1 MSLENP
7 LPPKNGLKVSLDIY
21 SSCSSRKP
29 CIREKK
35 TIEQATLLFFWV
47 FWDIEKYIRC
57 LYLEVAN

>member
-29 CIREKK
+29 CIREKNNR
-35 TIEQATLLFFWV
+35 TSDSVDFGV
-47 FWDIEKYIRC
+47 FWDIRC